1 MHSWKEAEESGMVV
15 MEINQ
20 LTGFK
25 ALNVDDLKKQ
35 GNEVIKR
42 VENKDDKVI
51 LYLDEVIF
59 IKSKWC
65 ILMLSNKI
73 YKFERTIVAL
83 FGSPLVVSKLSSQ
96 VQWSDLYCPAPGTR
110 GQTCLRS
117 MERGLLFVPFAR
129 TSTRQT
135 RSFSMVGPS
144 VWNGLPLAHWLLP
157 RILADTFYSSL
168 KTVLLSCAGIGS
180 ISE

>member
-1 MHSWKEAEESGMVV
+1 MVV

-59 IKSKWC
+59 IKSK
-65 ILMLSNKI
+65 
-73 YKFERTIVAL
+73 
-83 FGSPLVVSKLSSQ
+83 
-96 VQWSDLYCPAPGTR
+96 
-110 GQTCLRS
+110 
-117 MERGLLFVPFAR
+117 
-129 TSTRQT
+129 
-135 RSFSMVGPS
+135 
-144 VWNGLPLAHWLLP
+144 
-157 RILADTFYSSL
+157 
-168 KTVLLSCAGIGS
+168 
-180 ISE
+180 